1 MCLRA
6 SGRRGGERQQTGR
19 EGGLRKLGTP
29 DLRFVFASRARGTQR
44 SIGRP
49 ISISGRVARTDR
61 EKQIANR
68 GRIASGE
75 EMSPAGMKMMCLILV
90 AIGLT
95 NGDKIGPLVYRT
107 CKHEQDCKFPGGT
120 CNSTIRQCV
129 CLKNFVP
136 SSNKQSC
143 VSKADSIEASCT
155 DENQCL
161 AFSANTTCEN
171 GKCVCISGHHYI
183 DNACWKTVGYNESCT
198 KNQECSHIQGGVCND
213 NMTCRCAAEM
223 VLNTTGDKCLAA
235 AKNIQD
241 ECVESIQCTATFE
254 FSVCVANKCQCEQS
268 FHYEHELTRCFP
280 NKAIDEECAN
290 NYECYQAEDY
300 ENDPPIKS
308 VICDSNRCTC
318 ADNFVL
324 SENKCVTMKSDVSA
338 GSSFALA
345 LSLIVPVIALTFLS

>member
-1 MCLRA
+1 
-6 SGRRGGERQQTGR
+6 
-19 EGGLRKLGTP
+19 
-29 DLRFVFASRARGTQR
+29 
-44 SIGRP
+44 
-49 ISISGRVARTDR
+49 
-61 EKQIANR
+61 
-68 GRIASGE
+68 
-75 EMSPAGMKMMCLILV
+75 MSPAGMKMMCLILV
-90 AIGLT
+90 AIALAIGLT
-95 NGDKIGPLVYRT
+95 NGDKIDVHIPCGNTSDCRSMPTLPVDAFCKNGYCMCPRADTDVQFCSSINGSMHETKITGPLVYRT